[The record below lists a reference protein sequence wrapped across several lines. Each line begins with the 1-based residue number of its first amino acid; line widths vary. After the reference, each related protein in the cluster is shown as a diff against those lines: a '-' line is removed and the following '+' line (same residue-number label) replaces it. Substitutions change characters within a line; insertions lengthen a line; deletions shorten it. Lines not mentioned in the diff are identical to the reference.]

1 MGWTLYPNINN
12 VVAFNFS
19 SKFNG
24 YIQEMKPTI
33 LQVSKLKLAK
43 VQKILLFQ
51 LKHNDL
57 LVVCAV
63 EVLMK
68 LCV

>member
-1 MGWTLYPNINN
+1 MSWTLYPNITN

-24 YIQEMKPTI
+24 YIQEMKPSI
-33 LQVSKLKLAK
+33 LQVTKLKLAK

-51 LKHNDL
+51 L
-57 LVVCAV
+57 
-63 EVLMK
+63 ET
-68 LCV
+68 